1 MGKYFGT
8 DGFRGEANC
17 NLTADHAFKVGRFLG
32 WYYNIKR
39 PAGRTEPARIL
50 IGKDTRR
57 SSYMFEYSLVGGLVA
72 TLNFFFMVVGLSA
85 AADRAQNQDAKGG
98 KGLVQGSYFIRI
110 LVMFVVLFACAKS
123 GYFNVIA
130 LVVPLLFVRPALTV
144 AEFILKKGE

>member
-1 MGKYFGT
+1 MEQSKNTLWKQIGIVALGEVLGVAAMIGIFALLGYFDYT
-8 DGFRGEANC
+8 VA
-17 NLTADHAFKVGRFLG
+17 LG
-32 WYYNIKR
+32 
-39 PAGRTEPARIL
+39 G
-50 IGKDTRR
+50 
-57 SSYMFEYSLVGGLVA
+57 LVGGLVA